1 VHDFSEKEISFIMF
15 FSESKK
21 IFGERVNQIR
31 LGRPH
36 CSLVLIIALLA
47 SALSVGAEE
56 PSSPETLSLSLYV
69 DGVVDVDYSVAVDPS
84 LPMANVSL
92 FGSTYG
98 SLIVRDGEGLL
109 LDYRIYPGHLVVY
122 TLGSSLVEVDYSTSD
137 LTNKQG
143 SLWSLSFMAPMSV
156 NIKLPR
162 DATVI
167 SLSPTP
173 TGIRTVDDRTSLTMP
188 MGEVAISYLQGVV
201 GTKDHALAVHKEA
214 EDAVEVFSEEGFE
227 VEEADTLLQQ
237 TMEAIE
243 AGRYVQAEEYSE
255 KVKTWIEETRIASQE
270 ATAAL
275 EAAAAS
281 ISVAEDDRRTSSL
294 DQARE
299 TLQEAHNQYDEGRFL
314 EAKRLGEQAS
324 IVAQLSTTA
333 PWYTGVPIVPL
344 LGSIATAPLV
354 AAYLLRKRKGV
365 PIAVP
370 VEPELSAPSV
380 DLGLILEDY
389 PYLRMDDKKA
399 LTLVAENGGG
409 IFAAELRS
417 RLGLPKSSC
426 WRMIRRLEKE
436 GIFETKKVGRETFVQ
451 ISSRYLDLDPELLE
465 PSFQMVPAGSYYQTQ
480 GSAMDG
486 E

>member
-1 VHDFSEKEISFIMF
+1 M
-15 FSESKK
+15 
-21 IFGERVNQIR
+21 
-31 LGRPH
+31 
-36 CSLVLIIALLA
+36 LA
-47 SALSVGAEE
+47 SALPVGAEDL
-56 PSSPETLSLSLYV
+56 SSPEALSLSLYV
-69 DGVVDVDYSVAVDPS
+69 DGVVDVDYSVAAEPS
-84 LPMANVSL
+84 LPLVNVSL

-109 LDYRIYPGHLVVY
+109 LDYRIYQGHLVVY

-143 SLWSLSFMAPMSV
+143 SLWSLSLVAPMSV
-156 NIKLPR
+156 NIMLPR

-173 TGIRTVDDRTSLTMP
+173 TRIRTVDDRTSLTMP
-188 MGEVAISYLQGVV
+188 MGEVTISYLQGVV
-201 GTKDHALAVHKEA
+201 GTMDHALAVHKEA
-214 EDAVEVFSEEGFE
+214 ENAVEDFSEEGFE

-237 TMEAIE
+237 TEEAIE
-243 AGRYVQAEEYSE
+243 EGRYVQAEEYSGD
-255 KVKTWIEETRIASQE
+255 VKAWIEETRIASQE
-270 ATAAL
+270 ATVAL

-281 ISVAEDDRRTSSL
+281 ISTAEEDGRTSSL

-299 TLQEAHNQYDEGRFL
+299 TLQEAHNQYDGGSFL

-333 PWYTGVPIVPL
+333 PWYTGIPIVPL

-354 AAYLLRKRKGV
+354 FVYLLRKRKNV
-365 PIAVP
+365 PIAAP
-370 VEPELSAPSV
+370 LEPEPSSPSV
-380 DLGLILEDY
+380 DLDLILKDY
-389 PYLRMDDKKA
+389 PYLRMDDKES

-409 IFAAELRS
+409 IFASELRS

-451 ISSRYLDLDPELLE
+451 ISPRYLDLDPELLE
-465 PSFQMVPAGSYYQTQ
+465 PSFQMVPAGSYYLTQ
-480 GSAMDG
+480 GSAKDG

>member
-1 VHDFSEKEISFIMF
+1 M
-15 FSESKK
+15 
-21 IFGERVNQIR
+21 
-31 LGRPH
+31 LA
-36 CSLVLIIALLA
+36 CALP
-47 SALSVGAEE
+47 VGAEE
-56 PSSPETLSLSLYV
+56 SSPPEALSLTLYV

-84 LPMANVSL
+84 LPLVNVSL

-122 TLGSSLVEVDYSTSD
+122 TLGSAMVEVDYSTSD

-143 SLWSLSFMAPMSV
+143 SLWGLNLLAPMSV
-156 NIKLPR
+156 NIRLPR

-173 TGIRTVDDRTSLTMP
+173 LRIGTVDDRTSLTMP
-188 MGEVAISYLQGVV
+188 MGEITVSYLQGVV
-201 GTKDHALAVHKEA
+201 GTKDQALALQKEA
-214 EDAVEVFSEEGFE
+214 ENAVEDFSEEGFD
-227 VEEADTLLQQ
+227 VEEADAFLRQAKDAL
-237 TMEAIE
+237 EE
-243 AGRYVQAEEYSE
+243 GRYVQAEEYSGA
-255 KVKTWIEETRIASQE
+255 VKAWIEEARIASQE

-275 EAAAAS
+275 GSATAS
-281 ISVAEDDRRTSSL
+281 ISAAKDEGRTSSL

-299 TLQEAHNQYDEGRFL
+299 TLQEAHNLFNEGSFL
-314 EAKRLGEQAS
+314 EARRLAEQAS
-324 IVAQLSTTA
+324 IIAQLSTTT

-344 LGSIATAPLV
+344 LGSVATVPLIAAYFLRRRKSAPL
-354 AAYLLRKRKGV
+354 
-365 PIAVP
+365 AVP
-370 VEPELSAPSV
+370 VEPEIQAPNV
-380 DLGLILEDY
+380 DLDMILNEH
-389 PYLRMDDKKA
+389 PYLRMDDKEA

-409 IFAAELRS
+409 LFASELRS
-417 RLGLPKSSC
+417 HLGLPKSSC

-436 GIFETKKVGRETFVQ
+436 EVFETRKVGRETFVQ
-451 ISSRYLDLDPELLE
+451 ISSRYMDLDPELLG